1 MERHQ
6 FKTTINAPRER
17 VWEILW
23 GNETYPQWT
32 SAFNEGSQVETD
44 WKKGSKVL
52 FTDGKG
58 EGMVSVVAD
67 NVPNEFMSFKH
78 LGVLKNGKEDTETA
92 KAKGWSGAI
101 ENYTLKTVKNRTEL
115 TVDQDIEDDYKDYF
129 LSTWPKAL
137 EKLKAL
143 AEGKRRR
150 RGCSRRR
157 IARIQVVNLDGI
169 RTQGFENDSCVFFC
183 DSNQRHHKNW

>member
-6 FKTTINAPRER
+6 FKTTINAPREK

-23 GNETYPQWT
+23 GDETYPRWT
-32 SAFNEGSQVETD
+32 SAFAEGSRAETD

-52 FTDGKG
+52 FLDGKG
-58 EGMVSVVAD
+58 DGMVSVVAD

-78 LGVLKNGKEDTETA
+78 LGVLNNGKEDLETP
-92 KAKGWSGAI
+92 KEKGWSGAI
-101 ENYTLKTVKNRTEL
+101 ENYTLKTVNNKTEL
-115 TVDQDIEDDYKDYF
+115 TVDQDIEGDYKDYF

-143 AEGKRRR
+143 AEGKVTEA
-150 RGCSRRR
+150 GVGASSSRASR
-157 IARIQVVNLDGI
+157 
-169 RTQGFENDSCVFFC
+169 
-183 DSNQRHHKNW
+183 